1 MDLTKHQSPSN
12 RTSLIALHHGFREV
26 GKTVITFHDL
36 KFMEDFN
43 NALTPPGVIKGNN
56 LVLSRNSAIREEQ
69 MKAIESL
76 LMTTVA
82 QFDSERGH
90 WKFPKL

>member
-1 MDLTKHQSPSN
+1 MDLTEHLSPSN
-12 RTSLIALHHGFREV
+12 RTSLVALGFGFKEV
-26 GKTVITFHDL
+26 GKTVITFNNQE
-36 KFMEDFN
+36 FMRDFN
-43 NALTPPGVIKGNN
+43 NALNPSGVIKGNN
-56 LVLSRNSAIREEQ
+56 LVLSRNTAIREQ
-69 MKAIESL
+69 QLASIEEL

>member
-1 MDLTKHQSPSN
+1 
-12 RTSLIALHHGFREV
+12 
-26 GKTVITFHDL
+26 
-36 KFMEDFN
+36 MEDFN